1 MEIPGCDYVIVSS
14 HFGARVHSMDKVA
27 NHAKCWGKIYKV
39 NGSDGYAKNLKEE
52 TGYPS
57 DPRGLCGYNCRH
69 NMAPH
74 FKGDPNPFIQYD
86 SEENKKAYEVSQKQR
101 GMERAIRKSKKEC
114 IAYKAALDQCQDN
127 DTYKELLA
135 RYERKAATLGKQNK
149 RYIEYSAE
157 NNVKTQQERLKV
169 YQWNKDQA
177 AAARGASAKHR
188 KSIANKEKTA
198 ILKKEH
204 TKEAVDVHSICK
216 IDLNLYKS
224 IASDIITDEVII
236 TDERIQHIIDRRGQ
250 EFYNRYGD
258 KFMEILKDPD
268 YIFED
273 KQNTALVC
281 KQFLVDDKYVNLA
294 LRLVVSTDN
303 PNYKNSIITAVG
315 ESSKRFQQ
323 RLRNNKPLYKK
334 E

>member
-1 MEIPGCDYVIVSS
+1 MEQRSGSS
-14 HFGARVHSMDKVA
+14 
-27 NHAKCWGKIYKV
+27 GK
-39 NGSDGYAKNLKEE
+39 G
-52 TGYPS
+52 T
-57 DPRGLCGYNCRH
+57 
-69 NMAPH
+69 
-74 FKGDPNPFIQYD
+74 
-86 SEENKKAYEVSQKQR
+86 
-101 GMERAIRKSKKEC
+101 
-114 IAYKAALDQCQDN
+114 
-127 DTYKELLA
+127 
-135 RYERKAATLGKQNK
+135 
-149 RYIEYSAE
+149 
-157 NNVKTQQERLKV
+157 
-169 YQWNKDQA
+169 
-177 AAARGASAKHR
+177 SAKHR
-188 KSIANKEKTA
+188 KSIANKEKAA

-294 LRLVVSTDN
+294 LRLVVSTD
-303 PNYKNSIITAVG
+303 KIIKTQSLQQLEKVANVF
-315 ESSKRFQQ
+315 SKG
-323 RLRNNKPLYKK
+323 
-334 E
+334 

>member
-1 MEIPGCDYVIVSS
+1 
-14 HFGARVHSMDKVA
+14 MDKVA

-74 FKGDPNPFIQYD
+74 FKGDSNSFIQYD

-101 GMERAIRKSKKEC
+101 RMERAIRKSKKEY

-177 AAARGASAKHR
+177 AAARGASAKQR
-188 KSIANKEKTA
+188 KRIANNKKTA

-204 TKEAVDVHSICK
+204 TKEAVDVHFICK

-224 IASDIITDEVII
+224 MASDIITDEVII

-250 EFYNRYGD
+250 EFYNRYGH

-273 KQNTALVC
+273 KHNTALVC